1 MLKIA
6 HVSDTHLGYT
16 QYRLIERKKDFI
28 VSFEKAIDKMIEEKV
43 DIILHTGDLF
53 ETYQPD
59 MVSLSKCISIL
70 QKVKNAGIEFIAITG
85 NHDRVLRRGTIPPHK
100 ILEELKLVKLVDPYD
115 VLEIDGILIAGF
127 RFFPKRMINALK
139 EEFFPSLEEKAEKFK
154 YSILMFHQGV
164 GQYLPYEESFEMEF
178 SDFPRNFNYYAGGHI
193 HAFLKENLGKGIFSY
208 AGSTEFRTKKE
219 ALLGK
224 RGFNI
229 LDIESNEF
237 KRVEIEN
244 LRPFEVLNLTE
255 ENVKEELLKL
265 LDRVER
271 HEIPPVVLVSYTYKD
286 LEIETFKK
294 VLEDIEKKSLL
305 LRIDKRRVRSEE
317 ELVSYVDKGKKLAD
331 FLVEFLREQNQN
343 EKVISLAKEII
354 DSNEELVEDVVKSF
368 LKEEIGKGWE
378 EVEKLLS

>member
-6 HVSDTHLGYT
+6 HISDTHLGYT

-100 ILEELKLVKLVDPYD
+100 ILEELNLIKLVDPYGY
-115 VLEIDGILIAGF
+115 LELDGVLIAGF
-127 RFFPKRMINALK
+127 RFLPKRMVKSLK

-193 HAFLKENLGKGIFSY
+193 HAFLKEEFGKGIFSY
-208 AGSTEFRTKKE
+208 AGSTEFRSKKE
-219 ALLGK
+219 AVLGK

-229 LDIESNEF
+229 VDIENNQF

-244 LRPFEVLNLTE
+244 LRPFEVLSLNE

-265 LDRVER
+265 LERVENYK
-271 HEIPPVVLVSYTYKD
+271 IPPIVFVSYTYKA
-286 LEIETFKK
+286 LEIESFKK
-294 VLEDIEKKSLL
+294 VLEDIEKQSLL
-305 LRIDKRRVRSEE
+305 FRVDKRRVKSEE
-317 ELVSYVDKGKKLAD
+317 EFISSENKVKNFTD
-331 FLVEFLREQNQN
+331 FLVGFLKEQNQN
-343 EKVISLAKEII
+343 EKVISLAKEIVN
-354 DSNEELVEDVVKSF
+354 SNEELVEDVVKSF
-368 LKEEIGKGWE
+368 LKEELGEG
-378 EVEKLLS
+378 